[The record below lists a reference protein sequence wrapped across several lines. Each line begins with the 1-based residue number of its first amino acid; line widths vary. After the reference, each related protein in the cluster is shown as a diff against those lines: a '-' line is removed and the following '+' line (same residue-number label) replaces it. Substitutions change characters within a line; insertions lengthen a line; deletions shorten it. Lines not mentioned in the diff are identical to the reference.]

1 MARPPLEYNATLIER
16 HDITPRL
23 AVFRVRPDAEDYTF
37 VAGQYTVVGLKQS
50 EPRLPDADAEPDSEA
65 AADPAK
71 MLRRP
76 YSICSSVHQPEAL
89 EFYISLLSG
98 GELTPR
104 LFNLRPGAR
113 LFVGPQPRGTLT
125 LERVPAECNVLLVAT
140 GTGLGPYVSMLRS
153 HARDFPAKQVG
164 VIQGAS
170 YSRDLG
176 YLVELTHYAGE
187 LPNLHYLPTVSRPEQ
202 DPTWQG
208 ATGRVQNWIW
218 SADFAN
224 RFGFPL
230 EPGTTH
236 VFLCGNPGMIL
247 ETQELLVG
255 RGFTL
260 DAKGVDGD
268 LHVEKYW

>member
-1 MARPPLEYNATLIER
+1 MNRPAPDYNATLIER

-23 AVFRVRPDAEDYTF
+23 AVFRVRPDAEDYSF
-37 VAGQYTVVGLKQS
+37 VAGQYTVVGLKRG
-50 EPRLPDADAEPDSEA
+50 EARIADADPDEAGDADAD
-65 AADPAK
+65 K
-71 MLRRP
+71 LIRRP

-104 LFNLRPGAR
+104 LFNLQAGAR
-113 LFVGPQPRGTLT
+113 LFVGPQARGTLT
-125 LERVPAECNVLLVAT
+125 LERVPADSNVLLVAT

-153 HARDFPAKQVG
+153 HARAFPAQQVG

-176 YLVELTHYAGE
+176 YLNELTHYASE
-187 LPNLHYLPTVSRPEQ
+187 LPNLHYLPTVSRPDQ
-202 DPTWQG
+202 DPGWNG
-208 ATGRVQNWIW
+208 ATGRVQHWIW
-218 SADFAN
+218 SADFAA

-230 EPGTTH
+230 EPGRTH
-236 VFLCGNPGMIL
+236 VFLCGNPEMIL
-247 ETQELLVG
+247 ETQELLLG

-260 DAKGVDGD
+260 ESRGVEGD

>member
-1 MARPPLEYNATLIER
+1 MPRAPLEYNATLIER

-23 AVFRVRPDAEDYTF
+23 AVFRVRPDADDYAF

-50 EPRLPDADAEPDSEA
+50 EPRLPEADGEPDA
-65 AADPAK
+65 QADADPAK
-71 MLRRP
+71 MIRRP

-104 LFNLRPGAR
+104 LFNLQAGAR

-125 LERVPAECNVLLVAT
+125 LERVPADCNVLLVAT

-153 HARDFPAKQVG
+153 HARDFPAQQVG

-176 YLVELTHYAGE
+176 YLNELGHYASE

-202 DPTWQG
+202 DTGWQG
-208 ATGRVQNWIW
+208 ATGRVQNWI
-218 SADFAN
+218 SSTDFAN

-230 EPGTTH
+230 EPESTH

-247 ETQELLVG
+247 ETQELLVE

-260 DAKGVDGD
+260 EAKGVEGD

>member
-1 MARPPLEYNATLIER
+1 MPRPPLEYNATLIER

-23 AVFRVRPDAEDYTF
+23 SVFRVRPDADEYAF
-37 VAGQYTVVGLKQS
+37 VAGQYTVVGLKQG
-50 EPRLPDADAEPDSEA
+50 EPRVAEADQEEPG
-65 AADPAK
+65 AADPEK
-71 MLRRP
+71 MIRRP

-89 EFYISLLSG
+89 EFYISLISG

-104 LFNLRPGAR
+104 LFNLREGAR

-125 LERVPAECNVLLVAT
+125 LEGVPAESNVLLVAT

-153 HARDFPAKQVG
+153 HARDFPAQQIG
-164 VIQGAS
+164 VMQGAS

-176 YLVELTHYAGE
+176 YLNELTHYANE
-187 LPNLHYLPTVSRPEQ
+187 LPNLHYLPTISRPEQ

-208 ATGRVQNWIW
+208 ATGRVQHWIW
-218 SADFAN
+218 SADFPI
-224 RFGFPL
+224 RFGFSL
-230 EPGTTH
+230 EPQQTH

-247 ETQELLVG
+247 ETQELLLG

-260 DAKGVDGD
+260 DAKGVEGD
-268 LHVEKYW
+268 LHIEKYW

>member
-1 MARPPLEYNATLIER
+1 MPRAPLDYNATLIER
-16 HDITPRL
+16 HQITPRL
-23 AVFRVRPDAEDYTF
+23 AVFRVRPDDGDYAF
-37 VAGQYTVVGLKQS
+37 VAGQYTVVGLKAG
-50 EPRLPDADAEPDSEA
+50 EPRLPDADAEEAEVSDPDR
-65 AADPAK
+65 
-71 MLRRP
+71 MIRRP

-104 LFNLRPGAR
+104 LFNLQPGAR
-113 LFVGPQPRGTLT
+113 LYLGGQARGTLT
-125 LERVPAECNVLLVAT
+125 LEGVPAECNVLLVAT

-153 HARDFPAKQVG
+153 HARDFPAQQIG

-176 YLVELTHYAGE
+176 YLAELTHYASE
-187 LPNLHYLPTVSRPEQ
+187 LPNLHYLPTVSRPEL
-202 DPTWQG
+202 DPEWQG
-208 ATGRVQNWIW
+208 PTGRVQHWIW
-218 SADFAN
+218 SGDFSR

-230 EPGTTH
+230 APRVTH
-236 VFLCGNPGMIL
+236 VFLCGNPEMIL
-247 ETQELLVG
+247 ETQELLLG

-260 DAKGVDGD
+260 DARGVEGD

>member
-1 MARPPLEYNATLIER
+1 MPRAPLEYNATLIER

-23 AVFRVRPDAEDYTF
+23 AIFRVEPDERAYAF
-37 VAGQYTVVGLKQS
+37 VPGQYTVVGLKQG
-50 EPRLPDADAEPDSEA
+50 EPRLGEDGADV
-65 AADPAK
+65 ADGVDPEK
-71 MLRRP
+71 MIRRP

-104 LFNLRPGAR
+104 LFNLEPGAR
-113 LFVGPQPRGTLT
+113 LFVGDKPRGTLT
-125 LERVPAECNVLLVAT
+125 LEKVPEESNVLLVAT

-153 HARDFPAKQVG
+153 HARAFPAKQVG

-170 YSRDLG
+170 YARDLG
-176 YLVELTHYAGE
+176 YLSELRHYAAQ
-187 LPNLHYLPTVSRPEQ
+187 LPNFHYLPTVSRPDE
-202 DPTWQG
+202 DPDWTG
-208 ATGRVQNWIW
+208 ATGRVQHWIW

-224 RFGFPL
+224 RFEFPL
-230 EPGTTH
+230 EPERVH
-236 VFLCGNPGMIL
+236 VFLCGNPNMII
-247 ETQELLVG
+247 ETQELLLG

-260 DAKGVDGD
+260 DERGSEGD